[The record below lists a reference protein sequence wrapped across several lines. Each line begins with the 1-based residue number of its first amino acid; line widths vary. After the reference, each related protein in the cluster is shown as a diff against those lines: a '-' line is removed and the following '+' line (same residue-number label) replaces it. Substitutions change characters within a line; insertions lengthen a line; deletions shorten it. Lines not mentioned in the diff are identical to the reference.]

1 MRIKKFLFIAS
12 VILFSFGAKG
22 QNVKV
27 YPTHW
32 WPGMKNPKLQLMIHG
47 DDIGRGVPQ
56 VTINYPGVSVEKV
69 HKVENKNYLFVDLLI
84 AANAKPG
91 NFKIS
96 IKGAGKSAEIQY
108 SIEKRRAGKGSQ
120 FAQGLSS
127 SDFIYLLMPDRF
139 SNGDE
144 SNDKIAGM
152 RDQTLDRDS
161 IFHRHGGDLQGV
173 TNHLDYLQKLGVT
186 ALWMTPV
193 VANDRTDRTE
203 HGYASTDKYTVEPRF
218 GGEAAYKKL
227 SNEVHKRGMKLI
239 QDVVY
244 NHVDIHHITVD
255 DLPMKDWI
263 HQWPSF
269 TQTSYKDQPIYDA
282 YASQKDRNITQDGW
296 FNNLM
301 PDLNQNNPYVANYL
315 IQNAIWS
322 VEEFGVDAWRIDTYL
337 YNDLKFMNRCNKALF
352 DEYPKMFMFGETW
365 VHGVVSQAY
374 LTQNNLKTSF
384 KSNLPGVTDFQA
396 NMYGIVPAMNQPFG
410 WTDGVNKLYTT
421 LSQDILYENPMNNV
435 IFLDNH
441 DLSRFLSL
449 VNEDVEKLKSG
460 IAWLLTCRGIPQ
472 MYYGTE
478 VLMKGY
484 TNPDGLV
491 RLDFPGGWKGDKVNA
506 FTREGLSDKQK
517 EVLDFTTTLANF
529 RKNSSAIKTGKL
541 MQYVPVDGLYVYF
554 RYDDKQTVMC
564 IMNTSDKVKE
574 IKFADYSERTSG
586 FSTAKNVVDNST
598 YNFNKNNAIPA
609 NKTWV
614 FELVK

>member
-1 MRIKKFLFIAS
+1 MQLKKFLFVVLLF
-12 VILFSFGAKG
+12 VISFSANA
-22 QNVKV
+22 QEVKV

-32 WPGMKNPKLQLMIHG
+32 WCGMKNQKLQLMIHG
-47 DDIGRGVPQ
+47 VDVGNGLPQ
-56 VTINYPGVSVEKV
+56 VYISYPGVSVQKI
-69 HKVENKNYLFVDLLI
+69 HKVENKNYLFIDLKVLPST
-84 AANAKPG
+84 KPG
-91 NFKIS
+91 NCKIR
-96 IKGAGKSAEIQY
+96 IKNASVNTELNYNLKA
-108 SIEKRRAGKGSQ
+108 RRAGRGTQ
-120 FAQGLSS
+120 FAQGINS

-144 SNDKIAGM
+144 NNDRIAGM

-161 IFHRHGGDLQGV
+161 IFYRHGGDLQGV

-193 VANDRTDRTE
+193 VINDRTDRTE
-203 HGYASTDKYTVEPRF
+203 HGYASTDQYTIDPRF
-218 GGEAAYKKL
+218 GGEVAYKNL

-239 QDVVY
+239 QDIVY

-255 DLPMKDWI
+255 DLPMKDWL
-263 HQWPSF
+263 HQWSSF

-282 YASQKDRNITQDGW
+282 YASQKDKNVTQDGW

-315 IQNAIWS
+315 IQNAVWS

-337 YNDLKFMNRCNKALF
+337 YNDLVFMNRCNKALLN
-352 DEYPKMFMFGETW
+352 EYPSIFMFGETW

-374 LTQNNLKTSF
+374 LTENKLATSF
-384 KSNLPGVTDFQA
+384 KSNLTGVTDFQC

-421 LSQDILYENPMNNV
+421 LAQDILYQNPMNNV

-441 DLSRFLSL
+441 DLSRYLSL

-491 RLDFPGGWKGDKVNA
+491 RLDFPGGWKGDKINA
-506 FTREGLSDKQK
+506 FTGEGLSDKQK
-517 EVLDFTTTLANF
+517 EVLEFTSTLANF

-541 MQYVPVDGLYVYF
+541 LQYVPVDGLYVYF
-554 RYDDKQTVMC
+554 RYDKNQTVMC
-564 IMNTSDKVKE
+564 IMNASDKEKQVKFE
-574 IKFADYSERTSG
+574 DYSERTKG
-586 FSTAKNVVDNST
+586 FSSGKNVVDKTVNPTS
-598 YNFNKNNAIPA
+598 NNITVPA
-609 NKTWV
+609 YRTLI
-614 FELVK
+614 FELMK